1 MNNTTKIALLI
12 AVGVILV
19 GCSSD
24 NDPSAKEK
32 PLWEDPFFPR
42 DDVTPPSRLMFD
54 RQVANGAAADA
65 MLFDIHFDG
74 GELNSLGKQ
83 KLGLIIKGRSTNV
96 PTKVYLNMPKDAEYS
111 TARQTTVESVLGSA
125 GLAKEQFAVVFG
137 PNPGVLMP
145 ADAGIRALQPVGAGP
160 SGAMGGTAVDAA
172 AADGK

>member
-1 MNNTTKIALLI
+1 MNNTTKLALLI

-19 GCSSD
+19 GCNSSD
-24 NDPSAKEK
+24 PADKEK

-42 DDVTPPSRLMFD
+42 DDITPPSKVMFD

-83 KLGLIIKGRSTNV
+83 KLDLMVKGKRGNMA
-96 PTKVYLNMPKDAEYS
+96 TKVYLNMPKDGEFS
-111 TARQTTVESVLGSA
+111 TARQTAVEKAFETA
-125 GLAKEQFAVVFG
+125 GIAKEQYAITFG

-160 SGAMGGTAVDAA
+160 SGAAGSTAVDAA